1 MFHSILLGINLKDLL
16 YLYEQAHMKLRV
28 FKVVRANAIG
38 EDARF
43 RFILQDIGFENEQIA
58 LIFKLVRILPAK
70 IQYIMTTR
78 SLVQQC
84 PVYI

>member
-16 YLYEQAHMKLRV
+16 YLYEQAHMKL
-28 FKVVRANAIG
+28 KVVRANAIG

-58 LIFKLVRILPAK
+58 LIFQLVRILPAK